1 MPSRSA
7 HRAALRRSREP
18 SVIAPEGVT
27 LPELPVGMNWLNPVV
42 GNDTDRDQW
51 CLIRASAGGAEV
63 LARIRRNKMG
73 GADVSLSIAGSP
85 VIPPAV
91 TLPIAQA
98 FEVAAEFARN
108 AAR

>member
-7 HRAALRRSREP
+7 HRAALQRSKEP

-27 LPELPVGMNWLNPVV
+27 LPSLPRGMNWNNPVIGDKFEREEWNLLRV
-42 GNDTDRDQW
+42 GP
-51 CLIRASAGGAEV
+51 
-63 LARIRRNKMG
+63 G
-73 GADVSLSIAGSP
+73 GADVLARVRRNGATEADVSLMIAGSP

-108 AAR
+108 SAR

>member
-7 HRAALRRSREP
+7 HRAALRRSQEP
-18 SVIAPEGVT
+18 SVIAPDGVT
-27 LPELPVGMNWLNPVV
+27 LPDLPIDMNWLNPVV
-42 GNDTDRDQW
+42 GQNANRDEW
-51 CLIRASAGGAEV
+51 CLLRVGPGGAEV
-63 LARIRRNKMG
+63 LARVRRNEMG

-91 TLPIAQA
+91 PLPIAQA

-108 AAR
+108 LAR